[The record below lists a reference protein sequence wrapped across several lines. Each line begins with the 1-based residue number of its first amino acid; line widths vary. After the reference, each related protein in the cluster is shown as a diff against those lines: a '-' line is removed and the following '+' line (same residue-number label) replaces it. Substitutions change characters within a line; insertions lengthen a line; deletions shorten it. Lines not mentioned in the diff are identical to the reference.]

1 MPYAGLHACPCDVHR
16 NGPVGRTTFFR
27 CKRKMEQGSL
37 GRCDDDVAASGHS
50 EQSDET
56 EDSEPEDA
64 ASHDNAKS
72 FACHIMEEVV
82 RGRVTVKGVTDML
95 KIFHGHYGK
104 LLPRNTKVPT
114 SWYKIS
120 KLAREDQP
128 APHAAFR
135 DVCPECDYLFD
146 GQDPTC
152 PRCNKSTRWNE
163 RKVGEPKRQAV
174 YFDLEHDLRTFFG
187 VAVHADAL
195 ESFATSSQPTG
206 SVRDY
211 IVETAGDGTIL
222 RALRLR
228 EEDPGEATSSE
239 EAEEADDEE
248 EEDVADESSDPDGGD
263 HGVLQSG
270 DPDEDD
276 DLASDDE
283 EAEQVKVVY
292 HTKLVFYTY

>member
-1 MPYAGLHACPCDVHR
+1 M
-16 NGPVGRTTFFR
+16 T
-27 CKRKMEQGSL
+27 EGSL
-37 GRCDDDVAASGHS
+37 GHCDDDVAASPHRDDVVAASGHN

-95 KIFHGHYGK
+95 QIFHGHYGK

-228 EEDPGEATSSE
+228 EEDPAETSDE

-248 EEDVADESSDPDGGD
+248 EKDVAEDSSDPDGGD
-263 HGVLQSG
+263 HGVSQSG
-270 DPDEDD
+270 DPDDEDE
-276 DLASDDE
+276 LASDDE
-283 EAEQVKVVY
+283 EAEQVKLVY
-292 HTKLVFYTY
+292 HIKLVCILYILN

>member
-1 MPYAGLHACPCDVHR
+1 M
-16 NGPVGRTTFFR
+16 
-27 CKRKMEQGSL
+27 
-37 GRCDDDVAASGHS
+37 
-50 EQSDET
+50 
-56 EDSEPEDA
+56 
-64 ASHDNAKS
+64 
-72 FACHIMEEVV
+72 
-82 RGRVTVKGVTDML
+82 
-95 KIFHGHYGK
+95 
-104 LLPRNTKVPT
+104 
-114 SWYKIS
+114 
-120 KLAREDQP
+120 
-128 APHAAFR
+128 
-135 DVCPECDYLFD
+135 
-146 GQDPTC
+146 
-152 PRCNKSTRWNE
+152 
-163 RKVGEPKRQAV
+163 
-174 YFDLEHDLRTFFG
+174 
-187 VAVHADAL
+187 HADAL